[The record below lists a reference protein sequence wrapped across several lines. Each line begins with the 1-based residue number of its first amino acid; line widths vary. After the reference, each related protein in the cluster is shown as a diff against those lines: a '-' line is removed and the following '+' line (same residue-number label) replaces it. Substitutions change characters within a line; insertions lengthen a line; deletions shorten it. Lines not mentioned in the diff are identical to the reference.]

1 LRKLLFFLL
10 GFYAALGQTDST
22 VICLPCNQINEDQAF
37 LQLKN
42 SIGSRPFRIV
52 HIGDSHIQIGHFA
65 KQIRDVFAAH
75 VPLMG
80 TGISFPYSMAKS
92 VDGPWFKSKAT
103 GIWIGDKILSANPKL
118 DLGLTGYSV
127 MTKDSAASISFQL
140 RDSKANYDGVKVWF
154 NSDSLSFFPDLGDN
168 FHLLNFTQ
176 MGTKMGV
183 AHFVAKNRFEQFELK
198 LLKKDSLEQSF
209 QLHGIEL
216 LNSKGSLAYH
226 ALGVAGAQF
235 SHLIFRTPHWKEQLK
250 LLNPDL
256 LIFSYGTNEAYN
268 ANFESPVYV
277 KQISRFLDEI
287 RQILP
292 SVAILLTSPPDTRSQ
307 NRIPTKQ
314 VEVIQGLSQ
323 IKSAFYDLNKVMG
336 GFGSYQAWIEHNY
349 FLKDKLHLNKAGYEL
364 QADLFM
370 LALLGQ
376 LQPNWDLSNL
386 QTRVEA
392 QANTL
397 VRKIVE
403 DSLNKD
409 TLITPPVEI
418 LYHRVKK
425 GESFY
430 SIAKRYKLTIDALVR
445 RNKRFKTKALQVGG
459 RIRIN

>member
-1 LRKLLFFLL
+1 MRKLLFFLL

-52 HIGDSHIQIGHFA
+52 HIGDSHIQIGHFS
-65 KQIRDVFAAH
+65 KEIRAILAEH
-75 VPLMG
+75 AELNG
-80 TGISFPYSMAKS
+80 SGISFPYSMAKS
-92 VDGPWFKSKAT
+92 VDGPWFKAKFT
-103 GIWIGDKILSANPKL
+103 GTWIGDKLLSPKPQL

-127 MTKDSAASISFQL
+127 KTTDSSATIAFQL
-140 RDSKANYDGVKVWF
+140 RESVPNFDGINVWF
-154 NSDSLSFFPDLGDN
+154 QVDSLSYFPDLGDN
-168 FHLLNFTQ
+168 FTLKELVGSNNQIGF
-176 MGTKMGV
+176 
-183 AHFVAKNRFEQFELK
+183 AHFVAKNPFRQFDLK
-198 LLKKDSLEQSF
+198 LLKKDSIARKF

-216 LNSKGSLAYH
+216 VNSQGSLAYH

-268 ANFESPVYV
+268 SNFDAPTFV
-277 KQISRFLDEI
+277 KQVGRFFEEI
-287 RQILP
+287 KSVLP
-292 SVAILLTSPPDTRSQ
+292 QVAILMTSPPDTRSR
-307 NRIPTKQ
+307 NRIPPKQ

-323 IKSAFYDLNKVMG
+323 IKSSFYDLNKVMG

-386 QTRVEA
+386 KTRVEA

-397 VRKIVE
+397 VRKIVG

-409 TLITPPVEI
+409 TLISPPVEI

-425 GESFY
+425 GESFF
-430 SIAKRYKLTIDALVR
+430 SIAKRYKQTIDALVR
-445 RNKRFKTKALQVGG
+445 RNKRLKIKTLQVGD